1 MSKQYTINMAELVAP
16 IISSRDVISAV
27 REEVERQAQP
37 VVQLDFANVQFIS
50 RSAAHELLQ
59 MKEQL
64 ANKEPKVQVEFQNT
78 NEEVAKMLR
87 VVASNRAVPKEPTE
101 PAEIKAVSINEL
113 TQDKPTFLGFFRRL
127 FAQ

>member
-1 MSKQYTINMAELVAP
+1 MSKAHTINMATLVAP
-16 IISSRDVISAV
+16 IISSRDVFLAV
-27 REEVERQAQP
+27 REEIERQSQP
-37 VVQLDFANVQFIS
+37 VVQLDFADVQFIS

-64 ANKEPKVQVEFQNT
+64 ANKEPKVQVEFQDT
-78 NEEVAKMLR
+78 SGDVAKMLR

-101 PAEIKAVSINEL
+101 PTEIKAVSINEL
-113 TQDKPTFLGFFRRL
+113 TQEKPTFLGFFRRL